1 MPIVPDFSKAK
12 CYYTMR
18 SFVWLGL
25 MIVFCSIGL
34 GTLGA
39 LGADTSNS
47 SDTMSH
53 RSRVPL
59 TPLEAE
65 IVGVIGLLSLF
76 IVIPR
81 ILYSGPTLAI
91 AEEGV
96 YLLLW
101 GPRLE
106 LIVWDDI
113 KYFDA
118 YGRNGVKW
126 YEQWRSTPTSQRSS
140 GIKLYPKDLDLLFEK
155 ISERHGKLPFLINI
169 QYTLKRDNS
178 PFRIRADTLIDTD
191 RDEILKQL
199 ELGLVQHR
207 EKSAMPSQLIA
218 GT

>member
-1 MPIVPDFSKAK
+1 MPVSPHLSKAT
-12 CYYTMR
+12 CYYTTR
-18 SFVWLGL
+18 LYGWLLL
-25 MIVFCSIGL
+25 MLAFCLIGIGVL
-34 GTLGA
+34 AILIGYPG
-39 LGADTSNS
+39 DNSYITSP
-47 SDTMSH
+47 H
-53 RSRVPL
+53 ARYPL
-59 TPLEAE
+59 TYLESE
-65 IVGVIGLLSLF
+65 IIGAFGLLSLF
-76 IVIPR
+76 VVIPR
-81 ILYSGPTLAI
+81 ILYSGPTLAVV
-91 AEEGV
+91 EEGV

-106 LIVWDDI
+106 LIAWEDI

-126 YEQWRSTPTSQRSS
+126 YSAGWGTTPSQRSS
-140 GIKLYPKDLDLLFEK
+140 GIKLYAKDLDLLFEK
-155 ISERHGKLPFLINI
+155 ISERYGKLPFLINI